1 MFCQHDKQKIQPPK
15 QKVVLEDTGTVTTMD
30 ITAEWGDTLR
40 PGRILSYLFYDTVF
54 VQSLAEFDM
63 ILHLSNLIFDPC
75 RPLSC
80 YSASATSVI
89 SGEFFSPLF
98 RIVFPDRWPGNR
110 GNSGHLRQ
118 GGGCLLWQGGKSCFS
133 EKYLSSLS
141 GGSDCVKQF
150 QQ

>member
-1 MFCQHDKQKIQPPK
+1 MEIASF
-15 QKVVLEDTGTVTTMD
+15 VLN
-30 ITAEWGDTLR
+30 TL
-40 PGRILSYLFYDTVF
+40 F

-89 SGEFFSPLF
+89 SGEFFSFNCSGLYFPSGDLAIEETLVTCDKEADVCF
-98 RIVFPDRWPGNR
+98 GKVEKVVFQR
-110 GNSGHLRQ
+110 SIS
-118 GGGCLLWQGGKSCFS
+118 LL
-133 EKYLSSLS
+133 LS
-141 GGSDCVKQF
+141 GGSDCVKHF

>member
-1 MFCQHDKQKIQPPK
+1 M
-15 QKVVLEDTGTVTTMD
+15 VSEDTGTVTTMD
-30 ITAEWGDTLR
+30 ITAKWGDTLR
-40 PGRILSYLFYDTVF
+40 PGRRLPYFFYDTVF

-89 SGEFFSPLF
+89 SGEFFFSIFVQDCISRQVTWQSRKLWSPATTRRMSALARWKKLF
-98 RIVFPDRWPGNR
+98 FREV
-110 GNSGHLRQ
+110 
-118 GGGCLLWQGGKSCFS
+118 
-133 EKYLSSLS
+133 SSLLP
-141 GGSDCVKQF
+141 GGPDCVKQF